1 MAVNS
6 RLISQ
11 NQIDTTYGANLD
23 TQKQVA
29 APTSL
34 PNQPIQ
40 QNVNTS
46 YQANSGAQ
54 YGGHDATWWNEQ
66 YSAQADDNSRAM
78 VAKAADYYGYKIPTE
93 AQNNLSYASNV
104 NAVKAVAPTQSQ
116 ESVATP
122 AANYSEPIDSY
133 EEFLRK
139 RAEMYQENLN
149 KQNALIEEQK
159 QNSLNQAEL
168 QRLQAQAQAE
178 QERQK
183 GVIEARS
190 SYAQNKATYGTN
202 AETLAGMGLTDSG
215 YSDYIDSQAY
225 AAQRA
230 ETQGVNAQAEQ
241 AKQNAQNIS
250 DASKL
255 EIEQNASQN
264 KLNAE
269 ASYAEN
275 MAQNDA
281 ALAQYQQKKE
291 EERKAAYSEL
301 LSYANNG
308 TYDSEQLKNLGSKY
322 NLSDDDIKNLEN
334 AATQYKNNKY
344 KENYANANDNISSYG
359 SQLDTGYLEN

>member
-139 RAEMYQENLN
+139 RAVMYQENLN
-149 KQNALIEEQK
+149 KQNALI
-159 QNSLNQAEL
+159 
-168 QRLQAQAQAE
+168 
-178 QERQK
+178 
-183 GVIEARS
+183 
-190 SYAQNKATYGTN
+190 
-202 AETLAGMGLTDSG
+202 
-215 YSDYIDSQAY
+215 
-225 AAQRA
+225 
-230 ETQGVNAQAEQ
+230 
-241 AKQNAQNIS
+241 
-250 DASKL
+250 
-255 EIEQNASQN
+255 
-264 KLNAE
+264 
-269 ASYAEN
+269 
-275 MAQNDA
+275 
-281 ALAQYQQKKE
+281 
-291 EERKAAYSEL
+291 
-301 LSYANNG
+301 
-308 TYDSEQLKNLGSKY
+308 
-322 NLSDDDIKNLEN
+322 
-334 AATQYKNNKY
+334 
-344 KENYANANDNISSYG
+344 
-359 SQLDTGYLEN
+359 

>member
-190 SYAQNKATYGTN
+190 S
-202 AETLAGMGLTDSG
+202 
-215 YSDYIDSQAY
+215 
-225 AAQRA
+225 
-230 ETQGVNAQAEQ
+230 
-241 AKQNAQNIS
+241 
-250 DASKL
+250 
-255 EIEQNASQN
+255 
-264 KLNAE
+264 
-269 ASYAEN
+269 
-275 MAQNDA
+275 
-281 ALAQYQQKKE
+281 
-291 EERKAAYSEL
+291 
-301 LSYANNG
+301 
-308 TYDSEQLKNLGSKY
+308 
-322 NLSDDDIKNLEN
+322 
-334 AATQYKNNKY
+334 
-344 KENYANANDNISSYG
+344 
-359 SQLDTGYLEN
+359 